1 MRIAH
6 LRGENMYDVMIIG
19 AGVVGSAIA
28 RELSRWKLSIA
39 VVDKENDVAMGTSK
53 ANSGIVHAGFDAKT
67 GTNKAIY
74 NVLGARMFPK
84 LAEELDFPYRRNGAL
99 VLCFTERDRNK
110 LEELLEQGKRNGVS
124 GLSILEGDAVR
135 KMEPNVS
142 DRVVAA
148 LYAETSGIVSPY
160 EMTVAL
166 AENAATNGVEFML
179 GQTVTGI
186 NFSGY
191 GFEVKLT
198 DKVVWAKIVV
208 NCAGVYADSIYN
220 ALTGRQ
226 SMTITARKGE
236 YCLLDKKCG
245 GLCDKTL
252 FQLPSKM
259 GKGVLVAPTTHGN
272 VIVGP
277 TAEDIE
283 DKDDVDTTVSGLNNA
298 FNTAMLS
305 VPSLAR
311 RNIITQF
318 AGLRAHDGQGDFIIG
333 ESEVANFYN
342 VAGIESP
349 GLTASPAIA
358 VDVAEAIANKLNA
371 DKNLDFVATRKGI
384 PCFAR
389 MSDSEREQ
397 LIAQNPL
404 YGKIVCRCENVTEGE
419 IVDSIN
425 RPLGATD
432 LDGVKRRT
440 RAGMGRCQMG
450 FCTPRI
456 MEILARELDKDMT
469 EITKCGKGSRV
480 VVGRTE

>member
-1 MRIAH
+1 
-6 LRGENMYDVMIIG
+6 MYDVLIVG
-19 AGVVGSAIA
+19 AGVVGSAVA
-28 RELSRWKLSIA
+28 RELSRYQLSVA
-39 VVDKENDVAMGTSK
+39 VAEKEYDVAMGTSK

-74 NVLGARMFPK
+74 NVLGARMYPK

-99 VLCFTERDRNK
+99 VLCFEQSGREK
-110 LEELLEQGKRNGVS
+110 LVELLEQGKRNGVS
-124 GLSILEGDAVR
+124 GLSILDGDEVR

-142 DRVVAA
+142 DKVVAA

-160 EMTVAL
+160 EMNIAL
-166 AENAATNGVEFML
+166 AENACDNGVEFLL
-179 GQTVTGI
+179 GQQVKRI
-186 NFSGY
+186 QASNA
-191 GFEVKLT
+191 GFEVQLT
-198 DKVVWAKIVV
+198 DKTVWAKVVV
-208 NCAGVYADSIYN
+208 NCAGVFADEVYN
-220 ALTGRQ
+220 CVATNKP
-226 SMTITARKGE
+226 IKIIPRKGE
-236 YCLLDKKCG
+236 YVLMDKKCG
-245 GLCDKTL
+245 SLTDKTL
-252 FQLPSKM
+252 FQLPSNM

-272 VIVGP
+272 IIVGP
-277 TAEDIE
+277 SANDV
-283 DKDDVDTTVSGLNNA
+283 DSKVDVDTTLDVLSSV
-298 FNTAMLS
+298 FDTATKS

-318 AGLRAHDGQGDFIIG
+318 AGLRAHADSGDFIIG
-333 ESEVANFYN
+333 ESEIHNFYN

-349 GLTASPAIA
+349 GLTAAPAIA
-358 VDVAEAIANKLNA
+358 VDVAEEIAARLHAQKKA
-371 DKNLDFVATRKGI
+371 DFNPRRKGI
-384 PCFAR
+384 PCFAH

-397 LIAQNPL
+397 LIAKNPL

-419 IVDSIN
+419 IVDSIR

-456 MEILARELDKDMT
+456 MEILARELNKDMT
-469 EITKCGKGSRV
+469 EITKYGKGSNV

>member
-1 MRIAH
+1 
-6 LRGENMYDVMIIG
+6 MYDVLIIG
-19 AGVVGSAIA
+19 AGVIGSAIA

-39 VVDKENDVAMGTSK
+39 VAEKENDVSMGTSK

-67 GTNKAIY
+67 GSNKAIY
-74 NVLGARMFPK
+74 NVLGSRMYPK
-84 LAEELDFPYRRNGAL
+84 LAEELDFPYRKNGAF
-99 VLCFTERDRNK
+99 VLCFDEGEKGK
-110 LEELLEQGKRNGVS
+110 LYELLEQGKRNGVT
-124 GLSILEGDAVR
+124 GLSVLDGDAVR
-135 KMEPNVS
+135 AIEPNIS
-142 DRVVAA
+142 DKVVAA
-148 LYAETSGIVSPY
+148 LYAETSAIVSPY

-166 AENAATNGVEFML
+166 AENACVNGVEFLL
-179 GQTVTGI
+179 GEQVSRIEKST
-186 NFSGY
+186 F
-191 GFEVKLT
+191 GFEVQLT
-198 DKVVWAKIVV
+198 SKTVWAKVV
-208 NCAGVYADSIYN
+208 INCAGVYADDIYN
-220 ALTGRQ
+220 SLTSNN
-226 SMTITARKGE
+226 SMTIVARKGE

-245 GLCDKTL
+245 GMTDKTL
-252 FQLPSKM
+252 FQLPSNM

-277 TAEDIE
+277 TAMDID
-283 DKDDVDTTVSGLNNA
+283 DKGDVDTTFDGLNTA

-318 AGLRAHDGQGDFIIG
+318 AGLRAHSTDGDFIIG
-333 ESEVANFYN
+333 ESEVSNFYN

-349 GLTASPAIA
+349 GLSAAPAIA
-358 VDVAEAIANKLNA
+358 VDVAEEVAARLGAEKRTDFIAR
-371 DKNLDFVATRKGI
+371 RKGI

-389 MSDSEREQ
+389 MSDTEREA
-397 LIAQNPL
+397 LIATNPL

-419 IVDSIN
+419 IVDSIR

-450 FCTPRI
+450 FCTPRV
-456 MEILARELDKDMT
+456 MEILSRELGKDMT
-469 EITKCGKGSRV
+469 EITKFGKGSQI

>member
-1 MRIAH
+1 
-6 LRGENMYDVMIIG
+6 MYDVLIVG
-19 AGVVGSAIA
+19 AGVIGCSIA
-28 RELSRWKLSIA
+28 RELSRYQLSVA

-99 VLCFTERDRNK
+99 VLCFDENSK
-110 LEELLEQGKRNGVS
+110 GELIELLEQGKRNGVS
-124 GLSILEGDAVR
+124 GLSILDGDAVR
-135 KMEPNVS
+135 KLEPNVS
-142 DRVVAA
+142 DKVVAA
-148 LYAETSGIVSPY
+148 LYAETSAIASPY

-166 AENAATNGVEFML
+166 AENAATNGVEFIL
-179 GQTVTGI
+179 GSQVKSI
-186 NFSGY
+186 LNSKN
-191 GFEVKLT
+191 GFEVRLSDNRSLWT
-198 DKVVWAKIVV
+198 KIVI
-208 NCAGVYADSIYN
+208 NCAGVYADEIYN
-220 ALTGRQ
+220 IMKVSRP
-226 SMTITARKGE
+226 INIVARKGE
-236 YCLLDKKCG
+236 YVLLDKKCG
-245 GLCDKTL
+245 GLTDKTL
-252 FQLPSKM
+252 FQQPTKM

-277 TAEDIE
+277 TAEDIP
-283 DKDDVDTTVSGLNNA
+283 DKSDVDTTVEGLNAA
-298 FNTAMLS
+298 FGTALLS
-305 VPSLAR
+305 VPSLSR
-311 RNIITQF
+311 RDIITQF
-318 AGLRAHDGQGDFIIG
+318 AGLRAHSTEGDFVIG
-333 ESEVANFYN
+333 ESEIQNFFN

-349 GLTASPAIA
+349 GLSAAPAIA
-358 VDVAEAIANKLNA
+358 VDVAEEVAMRLNA
-371 DKNLDFVATRKGI
+371 KKKTNFVARRKGI

-389 MSDSEREQ
+389 MSDSERKQ
-397 LIAQNPL
+397 LIDKNPL

-419 IVDSIN
+419 IVDSIR

-456 MEILARELDKDMT
+456 MEILSRELGKDMT
-469 EITKCGKGSRV
+469 EITKNGKGSHV

>member
-1 MRIAH
+1 
-6 LRGENMYDVMIIG
+6 MYDVLIVG
-19 AGVVGSAIA
+19 AGIVGSSIA

-39 VVDKENDVAMGTSK
+39 VVEKENDVAMGTSK

-84 LAEELDFPYRRNGAL
+84 LAEELDFPYRKNGAL
-99 VLCFTERDRNK
+99 VLCFDEDERYK
-110 LEELLEQGKRNGVS
+110 LDELLEQGKRNGVT
-124 GLSILEGDAVR
+124 GISIIDEEAVR
-135 KMEPNVS
+135 KLEPNVS
-142 DRVVAA
+142 QQVVAA
-148 LYAETSGIVSPY
+148 LYAETSAIVSPY
-160 EMTVAL
+160 EMTIAY
-166 AENAATNGVEFML
+166 AENAYVNGVEFLL
-179 GQTVTGI
+179 GQEVT
-186 NFSGY
+186 NVQVSMY
-191 GFEVKLT
+191 GFEVQLT
-198 DKVVWAKIVV
+198 DRTVWSKIVI
-208 NCAGVYADSIYN
+208 NCAGVYADEVYN
-220 ALTGRQ
+220 FAAGNDRMQ
-226 SMTITARKGE
+226 IVARKGE

-272 VIVGP
+272 IIVGP
-277 TAEDIE
+277 TAADIPA
-283 DKDDVDTTVSGLNNA
+283 KHDVDTTYEGLNTT
-298 FNTAMLS
+298 FNIATKS

-318 AGLRAHDGQGDFIIG
+318 AGLRAHLEEGDFVIG
-333 ESEVANFYN
+333 ESDVANFYN
-342 VAGIESP
+342 VVGIESP
-349 GLTASPAIA
+349 GLTAAPAIA
-358 VDVAEAIANKLNA
+358 VDVAEEVAAKLGA
-371 DKNLDFVATRKGI
+371 EKKTDFISHRKGI
-384 PCFAR
+384 PCFAK
-389 MSDSEREQ
+389 MGDTERET
-397 LIAQNPL
+397 LIAKNPL

-425 RPLGATD
+425 SPLWATD

-456 MEILARELDKDMT
+456 MEILARELNKDIT
-469 EITKCGKGSRV
+469 EITKLGKDSYV

>member
-1 MRIAH
+1 
-6 LRGENMYDVMIIG
+6 MYDVLIIG
-19 AGVVGSAIA
+19 AGVIGCSIA

-53 ANSGIVHAGFDAKT
+53 ANSGIVHAGFDAHT

-74 NVLGARMFPK
+74 NVLGAKMYPR
-84 LAEELDFPYRRNGAL
+84 LAEELDFPYRKNGAL
-99 VLCFTERDRNK
+99 VLCFDEGEKGK
-110 LEELLEQGKRNGVS
+110 LYELLEQGKANGVS
-124 GLSILEGDAVR
+124 GLSVIDGDEVR
-135 KMEPNVS
+135 KIEPNVS
-142 DRVVAA
+142 GEVVAA

-166 AENAATNGVEFML
+166 AENACVNGVEFLL
-179 GQTVTGI
+179 GEEVKHVEKS
-186 NFSGY
+186 NF
-191 GFEVKLT
+191 GFELQLT
-198 DKVVWAKIVV
+198 SKSVWAQVV
-208 NCAGVYADSIYN
+208 INCAGVYADKMYN
-220 ALTGRQ
+220 DLTGKQ
-226 SMTITARKGE
+226 DVTIVARKGE

-245 GLCDKTL
+245 GLTDKTL
-252 FQLPSKM
+252 FQLPSSM

-277 TAEDIE
+277 TATDVE
-283 DKDDVDTTVSGLNNA
+283 DKDDVDTTVEGLNTA
-298 FNTAMLS
+298 FNTATKS

-318 AGLRAHDGQGDFIIG
+318 AGLRAHSTAGDFIIG
-333 ESEVANFYN
+333 ESEVPNFYN

-349 GLTASPAIA
+349 GLSAAPAIA
-358 VDVAEAIANKLNA
+358 VDVAEEVATKLEA
-371 DKNLDFVATRKGI
+371 TKKADFVAKRKGI
-384 PCFAR
+384 PCFAH
-389 MSDSEREQ
+389 MSDTEREQ
-397 LIAQNPL
+397 LIATNPL

-419 IVDSIN
+419 IVDSIR

-456 MEILARELDKDMT
+456 MEILSRELGKDIT
-469 EITKCGKGSRV
+469 EITKFGKGSHV
-480 VVGRTE
+480 VLGRTE